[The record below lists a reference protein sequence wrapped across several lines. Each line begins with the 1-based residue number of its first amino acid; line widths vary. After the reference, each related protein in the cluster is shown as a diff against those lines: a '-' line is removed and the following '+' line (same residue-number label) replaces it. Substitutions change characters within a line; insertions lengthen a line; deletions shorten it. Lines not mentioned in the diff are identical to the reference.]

1 MNYKSIAK
9 TIIDLRDTDRALRN
23 DLIQKGQLGE
33 GYHEEMEKMH
43 RYNAEVLKDIID
55 HIGYPDIDKVGKEA
69 SEAAWLVIQH
79 AIGLPD
85 FMKMCQEL
93 LKQAVAE
100 KKADPLHLAY
110 LSDRIAVLEGKK
122 QQYGTQFDW
131 DDSGKMNPNPYDDL
145 VKVNQRRKDLGLN
158 TLEEQTAIIRQN
170 VKDEHQ
176 APPKDLNIRKK
187 EMAEWRKKAGWMK

>member
-1 MNYKSIAK
+1 MTYKSIAK
-9 TIIDLRDTDRALRN
+9 TIIDLRDSDLALRN

-55 HIGYPDIDKVGKEA
+55 QIGYPDIDKVGKEA
-69 SEAAWLVIQH
+69 SDAAWLVIQH

-110 LSDRIAVLEGKK
+110 LSDRIAVLERKK
-122 QQYGTQFDW
+122 QRYGTQFDW

-145 VKVNQRRKDLGLN
+145 VKVNQRRIELGLN

-170 VKDEHQ
+170 VQEEHQ
-176 APPKDLNIRKK
+176 APPKDLNKRKK
-187 EMAEWRKKAGWMK
+187 EMDEWRKKSGWMD